1 MTSYIIPCLLAF
13 VTIFALRRGT
23 DVYDALVSGAENGLA
38 MTFHIVPALVALLTG
53 VSMLRASGALDSLSA
68 LLRPAAEALGV
79 PSELIPLLF
88 IRPLSGSGGL
98 AMGTEL
104 MAQHGADS
112 TVGRIA
118 SVVLGSSET
127 TFYTVAVYYGAAGIN
142 RSRYTIPAALTADV
156 AAFFA
161 SVLAV
166 HLFF

>member
-23 DVYDALVSGAENGLA
+23 DVYDALVSGAENGLT

-98 AMGTEL
+98 AIGTEL

-156 AAFFA
+156 TAFFA

-166 HLFF
+166 RLFF

>member
-1 MTSYIIPCLLAF
+1 M
-13 VTIFALRRGT
+13 G
-23 DVYDALVSGAENGLA
+23 G
-38 MTFHIVPALVALLTG
+38 VPALPVLTG
-53 VSMLRASGALDSLSA
+53 
-68 LLRPAAEALGV
+68 
-79 PSELIPLLF
+79 
-88 IRPLSGSGGL
+88 GSGGL

>member
-23 DVYDALVSGAENGLA
+23 DVYDALVSGAENGLT

-156 AAFFA
+156 AAFFT